1 MDISQ
6 VIRRPDPRK
15 SVQVELREVVRD
27 VGKKPHVFIRARLS
41 GWHFPERA
49 PEPFVVIG
57 RAVSKF
63 VVIGPGGDT
72 ADAYFDVKPSVEREV
87 SFGYG
92 KTISWDFA
100 AHIDPD
106 AIPRLDRERLP
117 RGFIDLKRAR
127 L

>member
-27 VGKKPHVFIRARLS
+27 VGNKPHVFIRARLS

-57 RAVSKF
+57 KAVSRF

-72 ADAYFDVKPSVEREV
+72 ADAYFNVRPAAAREV

-92 KTISWDFA
+92 KAISWDFE
-100 AHIDPD
+100 AHVD
-106 AIPRLDRERLP
+106 AQALPRLDRARLP
-117 RGFIDLKRAR
+117 KGVIDLRPAR
-127 L
+127 N